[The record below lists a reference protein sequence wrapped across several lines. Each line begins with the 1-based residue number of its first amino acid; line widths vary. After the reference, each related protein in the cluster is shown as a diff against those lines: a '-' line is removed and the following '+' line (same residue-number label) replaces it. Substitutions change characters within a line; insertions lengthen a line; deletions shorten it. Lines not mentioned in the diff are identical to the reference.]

1 MNETIWVHKL
11 NLAGEVTWQYKG
23 HVLRREPNAVVLE
36 ASFNRA
42 DLPFQDV
49 VFKHN
54 DRFIE
59 TFYTDRW
66 YNIFEIHDRD
76 DGKLKGW
83 YCNVG
88 HPAALGDG
96 TVSYIDLAL
105 DLWVSTDGTQ
115 TVLDQDEFETLQLEP
130 AERAQALAALQE
142 LQALFNR
149 KRPLH

>member
-1 MNETIWVHKL
+1 MDTGAGIVPEPPRL
-11 NLAGEVTWQYKG
+11 LARVRDKIR
-23 HVLRREPNAVVLE
+23 LRHYSIRTEQAYVDWI
-36 ASFNRA
+36 R
-42 DLPFQDV
+42 
-49 VFKHN
+49 
-54 DRFIE
+54 RFIL
-59 TFYTDRW
+59 F
-66 YNIFEIHDRD
+66 H
-76 DGKLKGW
+76 GKR
-83 YCNVG
+83 

-130 AERAQALAALQE
+130 AERAQALAALRE